1 MLNNVVL
8 VGRLTKDPSLS
19 EGENETKRLNITI
32 AIPRDY
38 KNQEHKIAKILKKE
52 IAKINKVKYLADH
65 TCEYCKKGDIIG
77 IKGRLQSSSYLKDD
91 VTYYKTEV
99 VAQRISFLSAKKI
112 NDNDVNVSIS
122 NEETD

>member
-38 KNQEHKIAKILKKE
+38 KNQDGTYDTDFISCVLW
-52 IAKINKVKYLADH
+52 NNLADQ

>member
-38 KNQEHKIAKILKKE
+38 KNQDGIYDTDFISCVLW
-52 IAKINKVKYLADH
+52 NNLADH

-99 VAQRISFLSAKKI
+99 VAQRISFLSANKI

>member
-19 EGENETKRLNITI
+19 EGENEIKRLNITI

-38 KNQEHKIAKILKKE
+38 KNQDGIYDTDFISCVLW
-52 IAKINKVKYLADH
+52 NNLADH

>member
-38 KNQEHKIAKILKKE
+38 KNQDGIYDTDFISCVLW
-52 IAKINKVKYLADH
+52 N
-65 TCEYCKKGDIIG
+65 KGDIIG

>member
-38 KNQEHKIAKILKKE
+38 KNQDGTYDTDFISCVLW
-52 IAKINKVKYLADH
+52 NNLADH
-65 TCEYCKKGDIIG
+65 TCEYYKKGDIIG

-91 VTYYKTEV
+91 VTHYKTEV

>member
-8 VGRLTKDPSLS
+8 VGRLTKDPSLI

-32 AIPRDY
+32 AILRDY
-38 KNQEHKIAKILKKE
+38 KNQDGTYDTDFISCVLW
-52 IAKINKVKYLADH
+52 NNLADH

-91 VTYYKTEV
+91 VTHYKTEV

>member
-38 KNQEHKIAKILKKE
+38 KNQDGIYDTDFISCVLWNTVRRVILLVL
-52 IAKINKVKYLADH
+52 KVD
-65 TCEYCKKGDIIG
+65 
-77 IKGRLQSSSYLKDD
+77 
-91 VTYYKTEV
+91 YKV
-99 VAQRISFLSAKKI
+99 VL
-112 NDNDVNVSIS
+112 
-122 NEETD
+122 T